1 MCSGKERGN
10 KLAFLSDDK
19 KSTVKLQNAKLP
31 FGVLMMVLI
40 QSSRDDLLPEGN
52 LQEPFLCSWPITQFA
67 VVMLVS
73 VFLYVTTIW
82 DSCFA
87 WYLK

>member
-19 KSTVKLQNAKLP
+19 KAQTNCKMLNCLLVFLI
-31 FGVLMMVLI
+31 MVLI
-40 QSSRDDLLPEGN
+40 QSSRDDLLSEGN

-73 VFLYVTTIW
+73 VFLYLTTIW
-82 DSCFA
+82 DSRFA